1 MTSASKIGDIRIR
14 LAPGEE
20 MLRVE
25 DLSVEFPIRST
36 ILRRKLGSVEAVAGI
51 SFDLHAGE
59 TLGLVGESGCG
70 KSTTGLAVL
79 RLIEHSGGSI
89 IFRGH
94 DLSKM
99 KNSEMRPFRREMQ
112 IVLQD
117 PQSSLDPRL
126 TVRSIIAEPIRVHG
140 LSVGKAL
147 RTRVDELLELV
158 GLRPAHGTRFPHEF
172 SGGQQQRIGIARAL
186 ALGPQLLVL
195 DEPVSALD
203 VSIQAQIVNLLERLQ
218 DELNL
223 AYLFIAHDLSV
234 VSHISDRI
242 AVMYLGKIVETGT
255 RDELKSKLG
264 GLGTIGSTA
273 VFIGLLGTV
282 LGVITAFQGMA
293 ASGSGGLGSVSA
305 GISEALVE
313 TAFGLF
319 VAIPAVVAYNYFQG
333 RLDRFDVEMSN
344 SASEMIDFFLK
355 QRETSN

>member
-1 MTSASKIGDIRIR
+1 VTNASVTGDIHAR
-14 LAPGEE
+14 LDPGEDL
-20 MLRVE
+20 LRVE

-51 SFDLHAGE
+51 SFDLRAGE

-79 RLIEHSGGSI
+79 RLIEHSGGSVV
-89 IFRGH
+89 FRGH
-94 DLSKM
+94 DLSQM
-99 KNSEMRPFRREMQ
+99 KNSKMRPFRREMQ

-140 LSVGKAL
+140 LAEGKAL
-147 RTRVDELLELV
+147 KVRVDELLELV

-172 SGGQQQRIGIARAL
+172 SGGQRQRIGIARAL

-203 VSIQAQIVNLLERLQ
+203 VSIQAQIVNLLEGLQ

-234 VSHISDRI
+234 VNHISDRI

-255 RDELKSKLG
+255 RDELQSAPRHPYTTALLSAVPVPDPTRR
-264 GLGTIGSTA
+264 GLGERIVLEGDVPSPASPPSGCRFRTRCWKAQDLCAAVEPVLEGNSTH
-273 VFIGLLGTV
+273 V
-282 LGVITAFQGMA
+282 A
-293 ASGSGGLGSVSA
+293 ACHFPEGA
-305 GISEALVE
+305 
-313 TAFGLF
+313 
-319 VAIPAVVAYNYFQG
+319 
-333 RLDRFDVEMSN
+333 
-344 SASEMIDFFLK
+344 
-355 QRETSN
+355 

>member
-1 MTSASKIGDIRIR
+1 VTRAAVTGDIHVP

-20 MLRVE
+20 LLKVE
-25 DLSVEFPIRST
+25 DLAVEFPIKST
-36 ILRRKLGSVEAVAGI
+36 ILRRHLGSVKAVAGI

-79 RLIEHSGGSI
+79 RLIENSGGSI
-89 IFRGH
+89 NFRGH
-94 DLSKM
+94 DLSGM

-126 TVRSIIAEPIRVHG
+126 TVRSIIAEPIKVHDMAE
-140 LSVGKAL
+140 GKAL
-147 RTRVDELLELV
+147 RARVDELLELV

-172 SGGQQQRIGIARAL
+172 SGGQRQRIGIARAL

-234 VSHISDRI
+234 VNHISDRI

-255 RDELKSKLG
+255 REEVKSSPRHPYTKALLSAVPVPNPTRR
-264 GLGTIGSTA
+264 GLGQRIVLQGDVPSPASPPSGCRFRTRCWKAQDVCAEVEPVLDGESTH
-273 VFIGLLGTV
+273 
-282 LGVITAFQGMA
+282 AFA
-293 ASGSGGLGSVSA
+293 CHFPEDA
-305 GISEALVE
+305 
-313 TAFGLF
+313 
-319 VAIPAVVAYNYFQG
+319 
-333 RLDRFDVEMSN
+333 
-344 SASEMIDFFLK
+344 
-355 QRETSN
+355 

>member
-1 MTSASKIGDIRIR
+1 MTVAGASKSQDLHTR
-14 LAPGEE
+14 LSPGEE
-20 MLRVE
+20 LLRVQ
-25 DLSVEFPIRST
+25 DLSVEFPIKST
-36 ILRRKLGSVEAVAGI
+36 ILRRNLGSVKAVAGI

-79 RLIEHSGGSI
+79 RLIENSGGSI
-89 IFRGH
+89 VFRGH

-99 KNSEMRPFRREMQ
+99 SHSKMRPFRREMQ

-140 LSVGKAL
+140 MADGKTL

-172 SGGQQQRIGIARAL
+172 SGGQRQRIGIARAL

-218 DELNL
+218 NELNL

-242 AVMYLGKIVETGT
+242 AVMYLGKIVEIGD
-255 RDELKSKLG
+255 RDEVESSPRHPYTKALLSAVPVPNPTQRGLRRRIVLKGDVPSPASPPSGCRFRTRCWKAQDICAEVEPVLEG
-264 GLGTIGSTA
+264 DSTR
-273 VFIGLLGTV
+273 
-282 LGVITAFQGMA
+282 TAACHFP
-293 ASGSGGLGSVSA
+293 
-305 GISEALVE
+305 E
-313 TAFGLF
+313 
-319 VAIPAVVAYNYFQG
+319 
-333 RLDRFDVEMSN
+333 DV
-344 SASEMIDFFLK
+344 
-355 QRETSN
+355 